1 MLSIWALNG
10 PVKRGI
16 FLSWALS
23 VIETIWSI
31 DAFCETR
38 FDVPLHDTYFMNSTQ
53 ISIRAARANVQG
65 RSHRKIWRL
74 NSQRTNAVFHRTV
87 NWSAEFRFG
96 IIRISENQTHPIAV
110 RSKTLK
116 FTFVCGCTFVGC
128 SREDVF
134 QIKRMHVYR
143 MYICVYRENN

>member
-1 MLSIWALNG
+1 MSPQWPSEARHLFIVGVIGDWNDM
-10 PVKRGI
+10 VYRC
-16 FLSWALS
+16 FLRDSLWRAS
-23 VIETIWSI
+23 TRYVFYEFHPDI
-31 DAFCETR
+31 DT
-38 FDVPLHDTYFMNSTQ
+38 S
-53 ISIRAARANVQG
+53 SANVQG

-128 SREDVF
+128 PREDVF